1 EPMPQQRMDIRM
13 IKDILR
19 LKYSGGL
26 SHEAIARS
34 LSISKGVVGGE
45 VRRDHRRLCRTASE
59 QPALQ
64 RRLVQLGRCLPVQPG
79 CTGQAEVLGNDALG
93 DRKAAGDGLVGEPAA
108 VLESKNVLDHA
119 YVHSLLRHRLSGQ
132 KAQSLCPSGGSY
144 ATPASTA

>member
-26 SHEAIARS
+26 SHGAIARS

-64 RRLVQLGRCLPVQPG
+64 RRLVQFGRCLPVRRGRLAPLQRAARAG
-79 CTGQAEVLGNDALG
+79 GTG
-93 DRKAAGDGLVGEPAA
+93 AGGV
-108 VLESKNVLDHA
+108 
-119 YVHSLLRHRLSGQ
+119 SG
-132 KAQSLCPSGGSY
+132 
-144 ATPASTA
+144 